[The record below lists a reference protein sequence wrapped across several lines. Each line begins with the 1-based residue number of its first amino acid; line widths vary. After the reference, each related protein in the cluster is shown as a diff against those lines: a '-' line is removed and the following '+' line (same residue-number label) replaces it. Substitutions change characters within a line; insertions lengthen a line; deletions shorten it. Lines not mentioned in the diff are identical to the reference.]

1 VSTLPEL
8 TESERTAWIERA
20 RQPHLVLLL
29 DLDGTLIP
37 FADTVEEA
45 DIDSATAGLLD
56 ALATSGV
63 QVVIASGRPRALVDR
78 VRGRSPQAW
87 WVAEHGTW
95 RNFADQWDG
104 PSAEPPELMSL
115 AAKLQDLLRFTGL
128 RLEIKSCSIC
138 IHWRRVSR
146 ETRDQVIDAAE
157 LICDEWLETHPQ
169 FERLEG
175 VEVLEVRMRNANK
188 SAAVNW
194 VRERIPGAHVLAIG
208 DDETDEDMFA
218 ALREDELAI
227 SVRNGNRRS
236 ARATH
241 WLADPRA
248 VHELLWWIVDARQRT
263 PAAPPR
269 VQLKQRVW
277 GHPRSRLVVMSN
289 RTPPTTT
296 GRNRQVGGLV
306 SALEPALR
314 TREGIWLGW
323 SGQTREGPPAL
334 AIDPDATPMRAAFD
348 LKPAWRDRF
357 YSGFCNR
364 ALWPLLHGFSER
376 VRYSD
381 EDWQAYEDV
390 NRTFAQLAT
399 ELATRD
405 ATIWVHDYHLFLV
418 ARALR
423 EAGHRGPVGL
433 FLHVPFP
440 SQDAIDTLPWADSLL
455 GAMREFDIIG
465 VHTEQW
471 ANNVIACLRAHDSRA
486 GRPQRLPEVAVLPIG
501 IDAENFAVDEGDFD
515 PDIASLRA
523 VLGERRLL
531 LGVDRLDYAKGIPE
545 RLLAYEKL
553 LERYPEWRTRV
564 VLVQISVPS
573 REDIPEYAEL
583 RQTVETLVGRINGK
597 FGEAEWMPVRYLYRS
612 YDHRILSQLYR
623 SADVALVTPLRDGLN
638 LVAKEFVAAQN
649 PEAPGVLVLSKFAG
663 AACELGDAILTNPY
677 HPEGLAADLDRALR
691 MPSAERIERQRNL
704 RAAIEGSSP
713 TTWAES
719 FLGRLDAARS

>member
-1 VSTLPEL
+1 MSTLPEL
-8 TESERTAWIERA
+8 TEPERTAWIERA

-37 FADTVEEA
+37 YAETVEEA
-45 DIDSATAGLLD
+45 DIDASTAGLLD
-56 ALATSGV
+56 ALAQSGV

-95 RNFADQWDG
+95 RFVADEWVG
-104 PSAEPPELMSL
+104 PTAEPPELISL
-115 AAKLQDLLRFTGL
+115 ATKLQELLRFTGL
-128 RLEIKSCSIC
+128 RLELKSCSVC

-146 ETRDQVIDAAE
+146 ETRNQVMDAAE

-175 VEVLEVRMRNANK
+175 VEVLEVRTRNANK
-188 SAAVNW
+188 SAAVSW

-218 ALREDELAI
+218 MLREDELAI

-241 WLADPRA
+241 WLPDPRA

-263 PAAPPR
+263 PAAAPR
-269 VQLKQRVW
+269 VELKQRVW
-277 GHPRSRLVVMSN
+277 GQPRSRLVVMSN
-289 RTPPTTT
+289 RTPPKTS
-296 GRNRQVGGLV
+296 GRHRQVGGLV

-323 SGQTREGPPAL
+323 SGQTREGHPAL

-348 LKPAWRDRF
+348 LKPEWRDRF

-364 ALWPLLHGFSER
+364 ALWPLLHGFSDR
-376 VRYSD
+376 VRYTD
-381 EDWQAYEDV
+381 EDWQAYEEV
-390 NRTFAQLAT
+390 NRTFAHLAT

-405 ATIWVHDYHLFLV
+405 ATIWVHDYHLLLV

-423 EAGHRGPVGL
+423 EAGHRGPIGL

-440 SQDAIDTLPWADSLL
+440 SQDAVETMPWADSLMSAL
-455 GAMREFDIIG
+455 REFDIIG
-465 VHTEQW
+465 VHTDQW
-471 ANNVIACLRAHDSRA
+471 ANNIIGCLRAHDSRA
-486 GRPQRLPEVAVLPIG
+486 TRPQRLPEVAVLPIG
-501 IDAENFAVDEGDFD
+501 IDAASFSVNEEEFD

-523 VLGERRLL
+523 VLGERRLI

-553 LERYPEWRTRV
+553 LERYPEWRQRV
-564 VLVQISVPS
+564 VFVQISVPS

-597 FGEAEWMPVRYLYRS
+597 FGEADWMPVRYLYRS
-612 YDHRILSQLYR
+612 YDHRILAQLYR

-649 PEAPGVLVLSKFAG
+649 LEAPGVLVLSKFAG

-677 HPEGLAADLDRALR
+677 HADGLAADLDRALR
-691 MPSAERIERQRNL
+691 MPTTERVERQRKL

-713 TTWAES
+713 VTWAES
-719 FLGRLDAARS
+719 FLSRLDIARR